1 LRFAQIAGTAKQ
13 NEMKKYEFETDQL
26 PPTQATMHGVWVT
39 LAIGVLAFLAAMLLP
54 GSGQAQ
60 STISTYC
67 YSATQG
73 ALLERAEVQTYKAA
87 PNGEIYTAEY
97 EGRNTCD
104 YYPDMKVV
112 CITVDGEIETL
123 PAYANAF
130 QDTVTVDVLCT
141 LVGDTPIAR
150 EAVVISE
157 PWHEQRQFG
166 FVPYVTAKRQ
176 ERTFERLGTGITWE
190 WVQIASRYIDP
201 VEGCYQLLPLEE
213 K

>member
-1 LRFAQIAGTAKQ
+1 LIFSLLKNVIMHRF
-13 NEMKKYEFETDQL
+13 NL
-26 PPTQATMHGVWVT
+26 SLV
-39 LAIGVLAFLAAMLLP
+39 FLAAMLLP

-130 QDTVTVDVLCT
+130 QDTVSVRVLCEVT
-141 LVGDTPIAR
+141 NGNDWIG
-150 EAVVISE
+150 SE
-157 PWHEQRQFG
+157 PVARFRTVQM
-166 FVPYVTAKRQ
+166 
-176 ERTFERLGTGITWE
+176 ERTFERQNLPTPYKKDPFLGTDITWK
-190 WVQIASRYIDP
+190 WKQIYSRYLED
-201 VEGCYQLLPLEE
+201 VEGCYQILPLE
-213 K
+213 